1 MMVAGERTQFSS
13 CWAPTASRR
22 LGILGMGALGAGAAQ
37 GGVPLSHPLCGLP
50 GDGRALNL
58 PGEGLGARASRDCSA
73 TSGQVSI
80 PGEGEHRGLTYA
92 GSRSAVGAR
101 QFSTTSA
108 SDGSSRERSSPI
120 DPSSTAAAPLSP
132 VSPVL
137 RGAASLTRSC
147 QVPTLSVGR
156 HRSFFR
162 VVRRSGFRLF
172 TLWAPRRRLLPSSRG
187 RTAVPFIVHETRER
201 LLFTLFPVQRVSD
214 RSAKAGDSAGACGFG
229 LWALNL
235 STGIMGRG
243 SQPRAAHAEPWR
255 KAASILTG
263 VSKDQW
269 TVSLTRV
276 YPQAL

>member
-1 MMVAGERTQFSS
+1 MVAGERTQFSS

-201 LLFTLFPVQRVSD
+201 VRFTSSTRTVAAVD
-214 RSAKAGDSAGACGFG
+214 ASARIPPRWSPWWW
-229 LWALNL
+229 L
-235 STGIMGRG
+235 TTT
-243 SQPRAAHAEPWR
+243 PRAVLRDPPNDE
-255 KAASILTG
+255 ASPRPLAG
-263 VSKDQW
+263 CSGA
-269 TVSLTRV
+269 R
-276 YPQAL
+276 A